1 MESVNPQAF
10 EYVISKVTD
19 GFLFERFAQDLLCQ
33 ILGVEFVP
41 AGKIRDRAI
50 DGLEHCAQMRTD
62 QKTIYQ
68 ISIEVDPKSKIDKTI
83 LALQKNGVKCERLF
97 YVTNK
102 VVENQ
107 DILEEDFYNNYGIVV
122 RCRDAAWLR
131 GNINKNE
138 GTVRTYLTFIESHY
152 HEFIEPGKSQIVADF
167 AGDPRIFVFLRQQW
181 EEYGHEVRLDDL
193 LTDSLI
199 IFSLEGTD
207 PDKSIFMSRQEIF
220 DRIEGLVAFSPKNM
234 EARIDHRLGVLSTK
248 PRRINHHRD
257 IDKYCL
263 PYSTRLELEEQNLA
277 DRALY
282 EKFVEAAPQRL
293 SQHLSTQDVKVKDAL
308 CLLESSFNTI
318 FKHQGLE
325 FADFIIKAEN
335 SDAVEK
341 SLPDIISEVVDS
353 SSVIPQNRY
362 KVKAALLS
370 TIREIIYKGS
380 NEEREYIRRLAHSYM
395 MLFLLQCDP
404 KICAFFSAMASKLS
418 VFVCT
423 SILVPALSEL
433 PLQKEHRR
441 HWNLLVSA
449 RSAGVDLLINK
460 VILGELVGHIRKAI
474 HLYDEDYR
482 GREEI
487 FSDEIAV
494 RYVDAI
500 LLRSYFYSLANG
512 QKWSFREF
520 IDNFVTPSAA
530 PDVMEREMIEL
541 LRHQFGIRYVEE
553 KALGVAMDQTD
564 LVKLASELEKHKM
577 SKHQA
582 SNDAQTILSIYS
594 LREKNNETGDSGV
607 FGYRTWWLSKDTT
620 TQRAVTKCFG
630 HRYPTSCYI
639 RPDFLLNYISLA
651 PSREDA
657 DRAFDRMFPTLMG
670 VTVSHHIPEDIS
682 NIVHA
687 AIKQHSTKDGGRVRA
702 ILRTLSDKLKT
713 DQKTVNRVELKHYL
727 DEQFSKD

>member
-19 GFLFERFAQDLLCQ
+19 GFLFERFTQDLLCQ

-41 AGKIRDRAI
+41 VGKIRDRAI
-50 DGLEHCAQMRTD
+50 DGLEHCSQMRTD

-68 ISIEVDPKSKIDKTI
+68 ISIEADPKSKIERTI
-83 LALQKNGVKCERLF
+83 LTLQKNGVKCDRLF

-102 VVENQ
+102 VVDNQ
-107 DILEEDFYNNYGIVV
+107 DILEEGFYKKYGIVV
-122 RCRDAAWLR
+122 RCRDATWLR

-207 PDKSIFMSRQEIF
+207 PEKYIFMSRQEIF
-220 DRIEGLVAFSPKNM
+220 DKIGGLVAFSPKNM
-234 EARIDHRLGVLSTK
+234 EARIDHRLAVLSTK

-263 PYSTRLELEEQNLA
+263 PYSTRLKLEEQNLA

-282 EKFVEAAPQRL
+282 EKFVEVAQQRL
-293 SQHLSTQDVKVKDAL
+293 SGHLSTQDVQVKDAL
-308 CLLESSFNTI
+308 RLLESTFNTI
-318 FKHQGLE
+318 FKQQGLE

-341 SLPDIISEVVDS
+341 SLADIIAEVVDS

-380 NEEREYIRRLAHSYM
+380 DEEREYIRRLAHSYM
-395 MLFLLQCDP
+395 MLFLIQCDP
-404 KICAFFSAMASKLS
+404 KICAYFAAMASRLS

-423 SILVPALSEL
+423 SILVPALSEA
-433 PLQKEHRR
+433 PLSKEHRR
-441 HWNLLVSA
+441 HWNLLVAA
-449 RSAGVDLLINK
+449 RTAGVELLINK
-460 VILGELVGHIRKAI
+460 VILGELVGHIRKAM
-474 HLYDEDYR
+474 HVYNEDYR
-482 GREEI
+482 GLEEI

-494 RYVDAI
+494 RYVDEI

-512 QKWSFREF
+512 QGWSFKEF
-520 IDNFVTPSAA
+520 IDKFVTPDAA
-530 PDVMEREMIEL
+530 PDVMEREMIEW
-541 LRHQFGIRYVEE
+541 LRHQFGIRYVDD
-553 KALGVAMDQTD
+553 KGLGVTMDPAD
-564 LVKLASELEKHKM
+564 LQKLASELDKHKG
-577 SKHQA
+577 SKQQA
-582 SNDAQTILSIYS
+582 KSDAQTILSIYS
-594 LREKNNETGDSGV
+594 LREKNNETGDSGI

-620 TQRAVTKCFG
+620 TQRAVAKCFG
-630 HRYPTSCYI
+630 DRYPTSCYI

-651 PSREDA
+651 PSHADA
-657 DRAFDRMFPTLMG
+657 NRVFDRMFPTLMG
-670 VTVSHHIPEDIS
+670 VTLSHHIPDDIS
-682 NIVHA
+682 NIVHE
-687 AIKQHSTKDGGRVRA
+687 AIKQHSTKGVARVRA

-727 DEQFSKD
+727 DEQFGKD